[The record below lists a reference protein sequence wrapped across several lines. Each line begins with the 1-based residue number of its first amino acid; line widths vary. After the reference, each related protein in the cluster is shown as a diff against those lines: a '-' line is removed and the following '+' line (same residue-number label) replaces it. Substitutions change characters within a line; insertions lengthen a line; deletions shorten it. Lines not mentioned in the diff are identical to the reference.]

1 MARTDT
7 LGHFLTD
14 VADAIRTKKGIT
26 SRLPSEYQEVEYI
39 GASGTQYINTGIL
52 TSGEM
57 YFDIEYELTS
67 VTQFATIIG
76 TDPTNTSQRI
86 GFGLVENSRPQV
98 NYIFAGNF
106 FTMINNSNAGVNIK
120 SRALYE
126 SGLLTITNGENTIT
140 QAVSG
145 TSMTASATYPI
156 YLFALNRRGSVTD
169 NASARIYSAK
179 IYAGTTLV
187 GEFVPCYRK
196 NDNVIGMYDLTTST
210 FFTNSGS
217 GTFTKGNAT
226 GDKIPANTFDT
237 EIASIPT
244 GGGGGVNT
252 AVSVTGSQGSAFWD
266 ITWQDLVIPDTMSSL
281 TGLFYQLR
289 GFNAPKVSF
298 NSNVTNIEYMYNGCY
313 STSIDMSDWDITN
326 VTSFYYTF
334 SGSKITTYNFP
345 NIHCTANNVNAKSMF
360 MGITLTDLDLSSLYI
375 DHLKDADYMFYGCTN
390 LQNLDIRNIKNTT
403 TLGMGSMFFN
413 CTSLAH
419 LDIRGLSLSTT
430 SFSGI
435 NVMKNVPTTCEIIVK
450 DTAEKTFWN
459 SYFSSYTNV
468 KTVAEYEAE

>member
-244 GGGGGVNT
+244 GGGVNEV
-252 AVSVTGSQGSAFWD
+252 VSYTGSGTNSFFN
-266 ITWQDLVIPDTMSSL
+266 INWQELVIPDTL
-281 TGLFYQLR
+281 TYVGYLFNNTRY
-289 GFNAPKVSF
+289 FNPPKVKF
-298 NSNVTNIEYMYNGCY
+298 NSNVTNIEYMYAGSY
-313 STSIDMSDWDITN
+313 TTEADLSDCDITN
-326 VTSFYYTF
+326 VNSFYYIF
-334 SGSKITTYNFP
+334 SGSKIT
-345 NIHCTANNVNAKSMF
+345 NIIWPSKHCTASNVNCKSMF
-360 MGITLTDLDLSSLYI
+360 MSVSSITNFDISGLYI
-375 DHLKDADYMFYGCTN
+375 DDMKNIDYMFYGCTN
-390 LQNLDIRNIKNTT
+390 LTSVDMRNIKNTT
-403 TLGMGSMFFN
+403 APTTPYMFYN
-413 CTSLAH
+413 CTNLAH
-419 LDIRGLSLSTT
+419 IDMRGMSMVGGGGTYM
-430 SFSGI
+430 
-435 NVMKNVPTTCEIIVK
+435 MKNVPTTCEIIVK
-450 DTAEKTFWN
+450 DATEKTWWN
-459 SYFSSYTNV
+459 TNFPSYTNV
-468 KTVAEYEAE
+468 KTAEEYDAE